1 MEEGMMPTSDIAIG
15 LDIGTT
21 KVCVVVA
28 ERDGR
33 GQLNLLG
40 KGHAESEGLQRATV
54 VNVQRTVDSIRSA
67 VADAEQESSIT
78 VGPVNVGISGTHVHC
93 ITSDAEISIN
103 QTGLVSESDVRRF
116 LQKARANIRYLD
128 MENEIIHVIPQSFT
142 VDDQEGLPDP
152 IGLAGTTMKGSA
164 LIVVGQKTKI
174 RNIRE
179 CVEKAGLQVGSM
191 TFEPIASGLAVLKD
205 REKRGGAAVIDIG
218 GGTTEV
224 AVYLNGALHHSAVI
238 KVAANDVTQD
248 IAHGVRT
255 LHEVAEEMKLMH
267 GFAYLDEGLED
278 EELVVEG
285 RPEKYFLKQS
295 LTLII
300 EARMMEIFEMVRE
313 VLRESGLYDSLN
325 AGAIITGGGS
335 LLPGTAELASRILG
349 LDVRIG
355 YPEGVS
361 GGIRGSVDSPV
372 YATVMGLAARVFEH
386 QISEEKQ
393 ITTEGVTTPPPEMP
407 AGSEPSEGVG
417 KGRGIVDFIK
427 KVWDQL

>member
-1 MEEGMMPTSDIAIG
+1 MPTSDIAIG

-54 VNVQRTVDSIRSA
+54 VNVQRTVDSIRAA

-116 LQKARANIRYLD
+116 PQKARANIRYLD

-142 VDDQEGLPDP
+142 VDDQEDLPDP

-205 REKRGGAAVIDIG
+205 REKRGGVVVIDIG

-224 AVYLNGALHHSAVI
+224 ALYLNGALHHSAVI
-238 KVAANDVTQD
+238 KIAANDVTQD
-248 IAHGVRT
+248 IAHGVKT
-255 LHEVAEEMKLMH
+255 LHEVAEEMKLAH
-267 GFAYLDEGLED
+267 GFAYLGEGAGD
-278 EELVVEG
+278 DELVVAGVEG
-285 RPEKYFLKQS
+285 RPEKYFSKQS

-300 EARMMEIFEMVRE
+300 EARMMEIFEMVRD

-335 LLPGTAELASRILG
+335 LLPGTAELASRVLG

-372 YATVMGLAARVFEH
+372 YATVMGLAGRVFE
-386 QISEEKQ
+386 QPISGE
-393 ITTEGVTTPPPEMP
+393 PP
-407 AGSEPSEGVG
+407 AGSEGVPPPPQPKPSGAELPEGG
-417 KGRGIVDFIK
+417 SKGGGIADFFK

>member
-1 MEEGMMPTSDIAIG
+1 MPTSDIAIG

-285 RPEKYFLKQS
+285 VEGRPEKYFLKQS